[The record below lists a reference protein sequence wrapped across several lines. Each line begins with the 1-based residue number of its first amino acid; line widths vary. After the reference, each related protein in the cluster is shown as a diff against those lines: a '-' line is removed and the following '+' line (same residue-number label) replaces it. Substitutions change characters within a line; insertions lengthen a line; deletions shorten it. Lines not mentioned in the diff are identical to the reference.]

1 MLKFY
6 NNKDQWTSEAGW
18 GFMFLMLA
26 VFVISTIPSFSF
38 AAGDTAN
45 DAIGSTL
52 CLITNSLTGT
62 WGKAI
67 ATVAIVALGIG
78 LFLGKLSW
86 GLAMSTAI
94 GVGLIFGAG
103 QVATFLGGTGASCST
118 AAGT

>member
-1 MLKFY
+1 MLKSY
-6 NNKDQWTSEAGW
+6 NDKNQWSQAGW
-18 GFMFLMLA
+18 SFMFLMFA
-26 VFVISTIPSFSF
+26 VFLINTIPNFSF
-38 AAGDTAN
+38 ADSN
-45 DAIGSTL
+45 DAIGKTL
-52 CLITNSLTGT
+52 CTVTTALTGT

-103 QVATFLGGTGASCST
+103 QVATFIGGTVAAGSCSNT
-118 AAGT
+118 